1 MVEKFSPRYPLD
13 SISINASRETTKYY
27 KIFLDR
33 RAMKTRGSK
42 KKTTRSNIFF
52 LRGQFEINA
61 SPINGGRVN
70 RWLGDF
76 SSSAVN

>member
-13 SISINASRETTKYY
+13 SISINASRES
-27 KIFLDR
+27 KILQNISR
-33 RAMKTRGSK
+33 STRDENSWKQK